1 VIGLSDFRLVAEL
14 QKVVPVFLTGGA
26 AIQIYTEGAFRT
38 RDIDLVTAK
47 LEEATRE
54 LQRRGFVKMGHTWF
68 REEDQK
74 VIDLLW
80 GHPERP
86 RTVEFAGLSL
96 RTVSLEYLV
105 ADRLA
110 KCRRGL
116 VLGCRQALEL
126 LDRYREGLDEKYL
139 RGLLKRFDVDPS
151 FLDERKLERL
161 SGR

>member
-1 VIGLSDFRLVAEL
+1 
-14 QKVVPVFLTGGA
+14 
-26 AIQIYTEGAFRT
+26 
-38 RDIDLVTAK
+38 
-47 LEEATRE
+47 
-54 LQRRGFVKMGHTWF
+54 
-68 REEDQK
+68 
-74 VIDLLW
+74 
-80 GHPERP
+80 
-86 RTVEFAGLSL
+86 VEFAGLSL